1 MTFRYIPSE
10 KYLLSLYL
18 IIIKVIYMKK
28 IIFVISIFYLCGCA
42 SSRFSS
48 NEAELIDINHI
59 RASLK
64 FLASDELEGREATT
78 RGEKLASLY
87 ITTELKKYGIKPF
100 FGDSSYLQPFNLI
113 VTEVD
118 TLSKMIFATD
128 SGETKLSYGEDFIFR
143 GKIKKLNEDTAL
155 FIFAGFGISAPE
167 YKYDNY
173 EGIDVTDKYVLI
185 LDGEP
190 QSNDSLFFDG
200 HNKTKYSKYDYKM
213 SIAKENG
220 ALGCFFI
227 ADDKTENFWPFLKQY
242 STKPKFN
249 LPDSSDGQNNTSF
262 FYLLNQAV
270 LSRLFHSK
278 KDIYHEIFE
287 NFSNNGRVD
296 TFGLSGNLSL
306 SMKQSEETRTS
317 YNVVGVIQGDD
328 PKLRNEYIAI
338 GAHYDH
344 EGIVEGKVFNGADDD
359 ASGTAAVM
367 EVARTFAKEK
377 NNKRSV
383 LVVFHSAEE
392 KGLLGSKY
400 FTDNFVTINN
410 ISAQVNIDMVGR
422 EHIDTLY
429 SVGSD
434 KLSSQLKQ
442 IVESVN
448 NETSNFVLNYKFDNP
463 NDPEKIYYRSD
474 HYNYAKHGIP
484 IVFFTDNMNED
495 YHKPTDD
502 YEKIDFNKIK
512 KTAQLV
518 YGIVQTLANLDHRLI
533 VDKEK

>member
-1 MTFRYIPSE
+1 
-10 KYLLSLYL
+10 
-18 IIIKVIYMKK
+18 MKK

-48 NEAELIDINHI
+48 NEVELVDINNI
-59 RASLK
+59 RASLQ

-78 RGEKLASLY
+78 RSEKLASLY
-87 ITTELKKYGIKPF
+87 ITTELKKYGVKPF
-100 FGDSSYLQPFNLI
+100 IGDSSYLQPFKLKI
-113 VTEVD
+113 TEVD
-118 TLSKMIFATD
+118 TLSKMIFNID
-128 SGETKLSYGEDFIFR
+128 REEINLNYGEDFIFR
-143 GKIKKLNEDTAL
+143 GKIKNLREDTAL
-155 FIFAGFGISAPE
+155 FVFAGFGISAPE

-190 QSNDSLFFDG
+190 QSDDSLFFDG
-200 HNKTKYSKYDYKM
+200 YKKTKYSKYDYKM

-220 ALGCFFI
+220 SLGCFFV
-227 ADDKTENFWPFLKQY
+227 ADDKTESFWPFIKQY

-249 LPDSSDGQNNTSF
+249 LPDSSDAENGTPFSG
-262 FYLLNQAV
+262 LLNQAT
-270 LSRLFHSK
+270 LSRLLLSK
-278 KDIYHEIFE
+278 NDVYHEILKKI
-287 NFSNNGRVD
+287 SNNGRVD
-296 TFGLSGNLSL
+296 SFGLSGNISF
-306 SMKQSEETRTS
+306 SIIQSEETRTS
-317 YNVVGVIQGDD
+317 YNVVGVIPGND
-328 PKLRNEYIAI
+328 PKLKNEYVAI

-344 EGIVEGKVFNGADDD
+344 EGIVDGKIFNGADDD

-367 EVARTFAKEK
+367 EVAKAFTKEK
-377 NNKRSV
+377 NNGRSV
-383 LVVFHSAEE
+383 LIVFHTAEE
-392 KGLLGSKY
+392 KGLFGSEY
-400 FTDNFVTINN
+400 LTDNIDIIKDIV
-410 ISAQVNIDMVGR
+410 AQVNIDMVGR

-434 KLSSQLKQ
+434 KLSSELKQ
-442 IVESVN
+442 IVESIN
-448 NETSNFVLNYKFDNP
+448 NETTKFVFNYQFDDP

-512 KTAQLV
+512 KTTQLV
-518 YGIVQTLANLDHRLI
+518 YGIVERLANLDHRLI
-533 VDKEK
+533 MDKQK